1 MVSLNMINNLPV
13 TFRNILN
20 ANNIFGPDVPSMK
33 VKSVRRR
40 PEAVVSNYV
49 EISKEILDMNTNLEV
64 SVDVMFIN
72 KLTFLV
78 STSKRLNFT
87 TVEYIPNRSEKEL
100 ARSVNKNQMS
110 IKNEASQ
117 YVLCVWTLS
126 LTVQT
131 R

>member
-1 MVSLNMINNLPV
+1 MINNLPV
-13 TFRNILN
+13 TFPNIHN
-20 ANNIFGPDVPSMK
+20 TNKIFGPDVPSMK